1 MQFNLQIERFLRQHS
16 MAATRFGRLAAGD
29 PRLVLDM
36 RNGRQVG
43 LPLQS
48 RLRGFIDGYAA
59 AEKHGAGHESGG
71 AKR

>member
-1 MQFNLQIERFLRQHS
+1 MQFNLQIERFLQQHS

-59 AEKHGAGHESGG
+59 AERQSTGCKSGG
-71 AKR
+71 VKR